1 MTIPNF
7 QVIEQ
12 KIFAHDE
19 QISYED
25 ARKRADDKRLSA
37 FSIFSKIFSRP
48 DVNEIVLSYSEKRY
62 EPFWYLVYSRW
73 WTRIKANYK
82 RASIH
87 KKEKSSLNTANH
99 KITQIVSKQLTHK
112 CSKFE
117 NS

>member
-12 KIFAHDE
+12 KICAHDE

-25 ARKRADDKRLSA
+25 ARKRADDKRLTS

-48 DVNEIVLSYSEKRY
+48 DVNEIVLSYSEKRC

-73 WTRIKANYK
+73 WTRFKANYK

-87 KKEKSSLNTANH
+87 KKEK
-99 KITQIVSKQLTHK
+99 
-112 CSKFE
+112 
-117 NS
+117 